1 MRQRIEDLGLWS
13 CMLLALSS
21 GFIIALGAPPD
32 GLLLANW
39 LGFVPIV
46 LVATRER
53 TTPRHAAWFGFAGG
67 LGIGLGGFPWIAGML
82 VNFAGVP
89 AVAGAVGLFFF
100 SAWMAIPYAIWA
112 LGLRLGPRDGVAG
125 LGFGVALFVALQFT
139 WPVLFPYSPILG
151 FAEVPELMQFAEF
164 VGVHGIEALVVAASI
179 CLARA
184 LVAVSAGRRG
194 AYAGAWVVVPLVMF
208 FMGSQR
214 MQSLDAEAVDARELR
229 IAVVQPNVGIH
240 RISSREKMER
250 LTQPSRL
257 AEEQG
262 AQLVVW
268 PEAGVY
274 PYSIERPL
282 LGDSSDPR
290 RRVLSRHHTPTVF
303 GAGSYER
310 GGRYGYNSAFYISG
324 DGEVLGSYDKVN
336 LVPLGESIPL
346 INPNW
351 VTDRIPSIAHH
362 YSGTAPARFELAGA
376 NSGERNLA
384 IAPLICYEDII
395 PTYVHRA
402 ANQEGGVD
410 LFVNLTIDAWYGDTA
425 EPWEHLALAQ
435 FRSVEHRVPLVR
447 SVSTGVSAIVDY
459 NGRLVA
465 HIPLRPVTERNL
477 DEYPA
482 EFLIET
488 LKLPRNTALSPTVYA
503 QVGWLLPHLCQ
514 LVVVAWAASIWW
526 ERRRANAA

>member
-1 MRQRIEDLGLWS
+1 MRQRIEDLGFWS
-13 CMLLALSS
+13 CLLLALSS
-21 GFIIALGAPPD
+21 GFIIALGAPPN

-39 LGFVPIV
+39 LGFVPLV
-46 LVATRER
+46 LVVTRES
-53 TTPRHAAWFGFAGG
+53 TTPQHAAWFGFAGG
-67 LGIGLGGFPWIAGML
+67 MGIGLGGFPWIAGML

-89 AVAGAVGLFFF
+89 VVAGAVGLFFF

-112 LGLRLGPRDGVAG
+112 VGLRLGPREGAAG

-151 FAEVPELMQFAEF
+151 FAETPELMQLAEF
-164 VGVHGIEALVVAASI
+164 VGVHGIEALVVAASM
-179 CLARA
+179 CLGRA
-184 LVAVSAGRRG
+184 LVAGAAGQR
-194 AYAGAWVVVPLVMF
+194 AVYAGAWVVVPLVMF
-208 FMGSQR
+208 FVGSQR
-214 MQSLDAEAVDARELR
+214 MQRLDADAADAPELR

-240 RISSREKMER
+240 RISSREQMER
-250 LTQPSRL
+250 LTQPSKL

-262 AQLVVW
+262 AELVVW

-274 PYSIERPL
+274 PYQIERPL
-282 LGDSSDPR
+282 LGDSSNPR
-290 RRVLSRHHTPTVF
+290 RRVMSRHHTPTIF
-303 GAGSYER
+303 GAGSSER
-310 GGRYGYNSAFYISG
+310 GGRYGYNSAFYLSG

-346 INPNW
+346 INPDW
-351 VTDRIPSIAHH
+351 VTDRIPTISHH
-362 YSGTAPARFELAGA
+362 NSGTSPARFELVGV
-376 NSGERNLA
+376 SSDGRKLA
-384 IAPLICYEDII
+384 VAPLICYEDII
-395 PTYVHRA
+395 PTYVRRA
-402 ANQEGGVD
+402 ANQDGGVD

-465 HIPLRPVTERNL
+465 HVPLRPVTARNL

-488 LKLPRNTALSPTVYA
+488 LKLPRNTELSPTVYA
-503 QVGWLLPHLCQ
+503 QVGWLLPHVCQ
-514 LVVVAWAASIWW
+514 LAVVAWVASVWRG
-526 ERRRANAA
+526 RRRASAA